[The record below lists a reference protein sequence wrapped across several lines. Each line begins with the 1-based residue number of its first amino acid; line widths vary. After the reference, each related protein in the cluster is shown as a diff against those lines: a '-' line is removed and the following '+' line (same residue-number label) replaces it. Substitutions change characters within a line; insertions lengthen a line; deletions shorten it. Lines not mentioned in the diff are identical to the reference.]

1 MKEAEGVEEPNPEV
15 ISPKQPSRP
24 KSTINLGNILKGQP
38 KEEIKKEE
46 KNGTVPVQNKPVSEI
61 QLREAWSEFAEQRK
75 NQMAE
80 YHLLKQEFS
89 FQNNIISLYLTNPI
103 EEPLLQSIKS
113 DLLAY
118 LREKLSNSSL
128 QVERIMQEHQTRK
141 IAYTNKEKF
150 EHLAEKN
157 PALYELKEKL
167 GLDPDF

>member
-1 MKEAEGVEEPNPEV
+1 MESKPEL
-15 ISPKQPSRP
+15 ISSKQPSRP

-46 KNGTVPVQNKPVSEI
+46 KNITTSQNKPVSEN
-61 QLREAWSEFAEQRK
+61 QLREAWNEFAEQRK

-89 FQNNIISLYLTNPI
+89 FKNNVISLYLTNSI
-103 EEPLLQSIKS
+103 EEPLLQSVRS

-118 LREKLSNSSL
+118 LREKLSNSGL
-128 QVERIMQEHQTRK
+128 QIEGVMQEHQTRK

-150 EHLAEKN
+150 EYLAEKN